1 MKSKMDIVQEAIEQ
15 DLPEDEIKNLVDNY
29 NRENDDGVDYSEI
42 NMLVQVQ
49 CEHFRNE
56 MNESYAEFSD
66 EQLVELYCEV
76 VNNG

>member
-1 MKSKMDIVQEAIEQ
+1 MDIVQEAIEQ
-15 DLPEDEIKNLVDNY
+15 DLSEDEVKNLVDNY
-29 NRENDDGVDYSEI
+29 NRENDDGVDYDEI

-66 EQLVELYCEV
+66 EQLAELYGEV
-76 VNNG
+76 VNDG